1 MASPT
6 IAAQRTGEPGSWLKR
21 TRALGPMIDAA
32 AARDEDATQLAPE
45 VVKAM
50 DEAGLFAI
58 MAPRELGGGEAHPL
72 DVIDAISELSYWDGS
87 AGWYGHAVMTG
98 GAVAGAHLGPRAI
111 AAIFP
116 NGRFAHAA
124 GQAAPTGKAV
134 REGDSYRISGRYAF
148 GSGTPNARFIVGGYV
163 VHEGG
168 EPAKDA
174 NGQPTML
181 IGLAPRE
188 TVNFL
193 GNWDVLGLRGTGSV
207 DFEVTDQLLHEDFFI
222 NAAAPVQQRGGCLYR
237 MGFMAIPCLSHAS
250 FALGAARR
258 LLDEWRDYARA
269 KPRGGGTASELA
281 TFQRDY
287 ASAVADLRAAD
298 AYVRTTFANL
308 YAAAE
313 AGTVTP
319 DLQLEGQLC
328 TSQAFTVA
336 KRVVQAALDGCTTQA
351 IRNGNPI
358 QRCIRD
364 ITAGS
369 AHVLN
374 SEQALIDAGKVL
386 AGSGDAA
393 TPMTRGG
400 YSLGDGRR

>member
-1 MASPT
+1 MTSTPAIASP
-6 IAAQRTGEPGSWLKR
+6 AVASGSWLER
-21 TRALGPMIDAA
+21 THALGPMIDAA
-32 AARDEDATQLAPE
+32 AARDEDATELAPE
-45 VVKAM
+45 VVAAM

-58 MAPRELGGGEAHPL
+58 MAPRELGGAEAHPL

-116 NGRFAHAA
+116 DGRFAHAA

-134 REGDSYRISGRYAF
+134 REGDCYRISGRYAF
-148 GSGTPNARFIVGGYV
+148 GSGTPNANFIVGGYI

-168 EPAKDA
+168 EPAKDE
-174 NGQPTML
+174 NGQPIML

-188 TVNFL
+188 TVRFL

-207 DFEVTDQLLHEDFFI
+207 DFEVTEQVLHEDFFL
-222 NAAAPVQQRGGCLYR
+222 NAAAPVQRRGGTLYQ

-250 FALGAARR
+250 FALGASRR
-258 LLDEWRDYARA
+258 LLDEWRDFARGKA
-269 KPRGGGTASELA
+269 RGGGMASDLS

-287 ASAVADLRAAD
+287 AGAVADLRAAD
-298 AYVRTTFANL
+298 NYVRTTFANL
-308 YAAAE
+308 YDAAE
-313 AGTVTP
+313 AGTVTA

-336 KRVVQAALDGCTTQA
+336 KRIVRAALDGCTTQA
-351 IRNGNPI
+351 IRNGNAI

-374 SEQALIDAGKVL
+374 SEQALVDAGKVL

-400 YSLGDGRR
+400 YSLNDGRR

>member
-1 MASPT
+1 MASSTT
-6 IAAQRTGEPGSWLKR
+6 IAEPAAQSGSWLER

-32 AARDEDATQLAPE
+32 AADEDATELAPK
-45 VVKAM
+45 VVEAM

-58 MAPRELGGGEAHPL
+58 MAPRELGGGEAHPI

-111 AAIFP
+111 AEIFP
-116 NGRFAHAA
+116 GGKFSHAA

-134 REGDSYRISGRYAF
+134 REGDGYRISGRYAF
-148 GSGTPNARFIVGGYV
+148 GSGTPNAGFIVGGYI
-163 VHEGG
+163 VHDGD
-168 EPAKDA
+168 EPVKDE
-174 NGQPTML
+174 NGQPIML
-181 IGLAPRE
+181 IGLAPRD
-188 TVNFL
+188 TVKFL
-193 GNWDVLGLRGTGSV
+193 GNWDVLGLRGTGSY
-207 DFEVTDQLLHEDFFI
+207 DFEVTEQVLHEDFFI
-222 NAAAPVQQRGGCLYR
+222 NAAAPVQQRGGTLYR

-250 FALGAARR
+250 FALGASRR
-258 LLDEWRDYARA
+258 LLDEWRSFARNKA
-269 KPRGGGTASELA
+269 RGARKASDLA

-298 AYVRTTFANL
+298 SYVRQTFAQL
-308 YAAAE
+308 YDAAE

-319 DLQLEGQLC
+319 EMQLEGQLS
-328 TSQAFTVA
+328 TSHAFTVA
-336 KRVVQAALDGCTTQA
+336 KRIVQAALDGCTTQA

-358 QRCIRD
+358 QRCVRD

-374 SEQALIDAGKVL
+374 SEQALLDAGKML
-386 AGSGDAA
+386 AGTEGAE

-400 YSLGDGRR
+400 YSLNDGRR

>member
-1 MASPT
+1 MDKLTTTKPIDENAS
-6 IAAQRTGEPGSWLKR
+6 SWLER
-21 TRALGPMIDAA
+21 TRALGPIIDAA
-32 AARDEDATQLAPE
+32 AAANEEATELAPE

-98 GAVAGAHLGPRAI
+98 GAVAGAHLGPRAVE
-111 AAIFP
+111 AIFP
-116 NGRFAHAA
+116 GGKFARAA

-134 REGDSYRISGRYAF
+134 REGDGYRISGRYSF
-148 GSGTPNARFIVGGYV
+148 GSGTPNAGFIVGGYI

-168 EPAKDA
+168 EPAKDE
-174 NGQPTML
+174 NGNPIML

-188 TVNFL
+188 TVRFH
-193 GNWDVLGLRGTGSV
+193 GNWDVLGLRGTGSY
-207 DFEVTDQLLHEDFFI
+207 DFEVTEQVLHEDFFL
-222 NAAAPVQQRGGCLYR
+222 NAAAPVQQRGGTLYR
-237 MGFMAIPCLSHAS
+237 MGFMAIPCISHAS

-258 LLDEWRDYARA
+258 LLDEWRDYANA
-269 KPRGGGTASELA
+269 KPRGGGMASDLA

-298 AYVRTTFANL
+298 NYVRTTFANL
-308 YAAAE
+308 YDAAE

-319 DLQLEGQLC
+319 ELQLEGQLC

-336 KRVVQAALDGCTTQA
+336 KRIVQAALDGCTTHA

-400 YSLGDGRR
+400 YSLNDGRR